1 MASGPFTWPGGA
13 LIWPL
18 GTLMKRVD
26 KAYCVVMSY
35 FSVNVCEAAE
45 VPEEQAGKQ
54 WQQKIVEFRGLK
66 QGGM

>member
-1 MASGPFTWPGGA
+1 MASGPFKWPGGA

-45 VPEEQAGKQ
+45 VPEEQAGK
-54 WQQKIVEFRGLK
+54 
-66 QGGM
+66 